1 VTNSDKKMNLIVND
15 SGRGRD
21 IICSKEE
28 SKAAASVF
36 AEVRNLLITG
46 NIVSAIENFRE
57 RGVNADLGRLY
68 AAYQW
73 LQDEIINLGPDYTQ
87 QMNLFNTVFLSMI
100 EERGEADS
108 DIYISVLRDSSE
120 YHFFN
125 SLVGKSPVPEI
136 GNYSSESEGKNEI
149 PQDKKK
155 AEKIITLN
163 DILYSSD
170 RKPALYSIESWEDL
184 IRKHFEKFNDENT
197 FVSESKKII
206 RRLTAIKEKEP
217 FHLEL
222 AAVYTIEWLSVRSS
236 LSLESKDFA
245 MKLMDIMAE
254 SGSLWKRLHR
264 EYKLIIKK
272 PSLKKRASR

>member
-1 VTNSDKKMNLIVND
+1 VTDSDEKLNLPANHP
-15 SGRGRD
+15 GRGKD
-21 IICSKEE
+21 IICSKDER
-28 SKAAASVF
+28 KAASSVF
-36 AEVRNLLITG
+36 AEVKNLLITG

-73 LQDEIINLGPDYTQ
+73 LKDEIIDLGPEYTQ

-108 DIYISVLRDSSE
+108 DIYVSVLKDSSE

-136 GNYSSESEGKNEI
+136 ENYSSESENKNKDSTE
-149 PQDKKK
+149 KNK

-163 DILYSSD
+163 DILYSSKE
-170 RKPALYSIESWEDL
+170 KPAHYSIESWKEL
-184 IRKHFEKFNDENT
+184 IHRHFEKISDETLFLN
-197 FVSESKKII
+197 ESKKVVK
-206 RRLTAIKEKEP
+206 RLTAIKEKEP

-222 AAVYTIEWLSVRSS
+222 AAVYVLEWLSVRSS
-236 LSLESKDFA
+236 LSLDSKDFA
-245 MKLMDIMAE
+245 MKLMEIMAD
-254 SGSLWKRLHR
+254 SGSLWKRLQH
-264 EYKLIIKK
+264 EYQIIIRK
-272 PSLKKRASR
+272 PSSEKRAPR